1 MRYQLSGLLIPYL
14 HPGHDGKL
22 FVSTMLPLALL
33 ALVAALR
40 DRRIWGY
47 QLLAVAVAL
56 CLLSPHVQTTYYM
69 LIASALFAIYLT
81 FGEPSTEAV
90 AKRVTRLAL
99 TMAAVLV
106 GFGIAAVQI
115 LPFIQYIPHS

>member
-40 DRRIWGY
+40 DRRIWGDP
-47 QLLAVAVAL
+47 LLAVAVAL

-81 FGEPSTEAV
+81 FGEPSTEAAGKPV
-90 AKRVTRLAL
+90 ARPPVAI
-99 TMAAVLV
+99 AAALV
-106 GFGIAAVQI
+106 GAALHGLQ
-115 LPFIQYIPHS
+115 